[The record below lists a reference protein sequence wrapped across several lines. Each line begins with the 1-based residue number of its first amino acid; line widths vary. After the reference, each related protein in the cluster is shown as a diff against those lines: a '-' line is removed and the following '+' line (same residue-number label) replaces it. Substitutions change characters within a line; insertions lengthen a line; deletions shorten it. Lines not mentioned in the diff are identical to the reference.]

1 MTSGFCNVSEYV
13 TVESEPGDDPQLIEI
28 YTNQR
33 LTAAESEHYADV
45 TEGECGSTVA
55 QMLYDNVPGIGALT
69 ITDDSL
75 LIRRL
80 PDYTH
85 EEIVDAVRAALRDF
99 FL

>member
-1 MTSGFCNVSEYV
+1 MSEYV
-13 TVESEPGDDPQLIEI
+13 TVESEPGEAPDLVEI

-33 LTAAESEHYADV
+33 LTTAGREHYVSLA
-45 TEGECGSTVA
+45 EGETGSTLA
-55 QMLYDNVPGIGALT
+55 QTLYDNVPGIGELT

-80 PDYTH
+80 PDFTH

>member
-1 MTSGFCNVSEYV
+1 MSEYV
-13 TVESEPGDDPQLIEI
+13 TVESEPGEEPDLIEI

-33 LTAAESEHYADV
+33 LATAGDEHYAGPAQ
-45 TEGECGSTVA
+45 GETGSTLA
-55 QMLYDNVPGIGALT
+55 QTLYDNVPGIGELG
-69 ITDDSL
+69 ISGDSL

-80 PDYTH
+80 PDYTQ

>member
-1 MTSGFCNVSEYV
+1 MSEYV

-33 LTAAESEHYADV
+33 LTAVGHEHYADV
-45 TEGECGSTVA
+45 AEGECGSTVA

-69 ITDDSL
+69 ISADSL

>member
-1 MTSGFCNVSEYV
+1 MSEYV
-13 TVESEPGDDPQLIEI
+13 TVESEPGDVPDLVEI

-33 LTAAESEHYADV
+33 LTTAGREHYADMA
-45 TEGECGSTVA
+45 EGECGSTVA
-55 QMLYDNVPGIGALT
+55 QTLYDNVPGIGELT

-80 PDYTH
+80 PEYTH

>member
-1 MTSGFCNVSEYV
+1 MSEYV

-33 LTAAESEHYADV
+33 LTAAGREHYADV
-45 TEGECGSTVA
+45 AEGESGSPVA
-55 QMLYDNVPGIGALT
+55 QMLYDNVPGIDALT